1 MIMLSMLIDRYGQ
14 NGIQCHFMPST
25 HNILNCSEDSLSYVL
40 YAEVIAVSGCNNFCA
55 MLMGL

>member
-1 MIMLSMLIDRYGQ
+1 MGKMVYSVTLYRAHI
-14 NGIQCHFMPST
+14 H
-25 HNILNCSEDSLSYVL
+25 ILNCLEDSLSYVL